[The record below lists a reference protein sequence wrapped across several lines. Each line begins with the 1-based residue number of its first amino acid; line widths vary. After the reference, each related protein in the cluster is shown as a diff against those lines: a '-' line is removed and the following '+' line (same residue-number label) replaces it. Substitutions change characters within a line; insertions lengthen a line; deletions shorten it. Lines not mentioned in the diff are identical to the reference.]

1 MYNYKKSEASISAE
15 KVLRRKH
22 IIIRTMAMIILVITA
37 VVNLLPFVWGAL
49 TSLKPARE
57 LMLYPPKLFGSRI
70 SSEHYISVLSGSFS
84 QAALNSMIYSIL
96 AIIVGILF
104 AVMCGYG
111 MTRFKFRG
119 RRFMFYLILAGIPLA
134 SGSAA
139 MVVPNYMMFSSLKM
153 INRWYTLPIIYVT
166 YNLPMAAWIVC
177 GGMRAV
183 PYAIEEAAQIDGASR
198 GYMIFRLLPRLTLPT
213 LACAALMIFIGAWN
227 EFTISTMLVN
237 SSTLYPIQVS
247 IYNYIGYFGREW
259 GPLTAAATLAV
270 IPILIVFTFLGRF
283 LISGLTA
290 GAVKE

>member
-1 MYNYKKSEASISAE
+1 MYSDYAAAVSAGKK
-15 KVLRRKH
+15 LRRKKRLIH
-22 IIIRTMAMIILVITA
+22 LVAILLFIVTA
-37 VVNLLPFVWGAL
+37 AVNLLPFVWGAL

-57 LMLYPPKLFGSRI
+57 LMSYPPKVFGSQI
-70 SSEHYISVLSGSFS
+70 SLEHYITVLSGSFS
-84 QAALNSMIYSIL
+84 QAAVNSFLYSLL
-96 AIIVGILF
+96 AILVGLLF
-104 AVMCGYG
+104 SVLYGYG
-111 MTRFKFRG
+111 MTRFRFRG
-119 RRFMFYLILAGIPLA
+119 RKLMFYLVLAGIPLA

-153 INRWYTLPIIYVT
+153 INRWYTLPIIYIT
-166 YNLPMAAWIVC
+166 YNLPMAAWIVS

-183 PYAIEEAAQIDGASR
+183 PIAIEEAAQIDGASR
-198 GYMIFRLLPRLTLPT
+198 SYMIFRLLPRLSLPT
-213 LACAALMIFIGAWN
+213 LACASLMIFIGAWN

-270 IPILIVFTFLGRF
+270 IPILIVFTFLGKL

>member
-1 MYNYKKSEASISAE
+1 MYSPSEAYVRTA
-15 KVLRRKH
+15 RRLKRERLALH
-22 IIIRTMAMIILVITA
+22 IAAIALFLLTA
-37 VVNLLPFVWGAL
+37 AVNLLPFVWGAL

-57 LMLYPPKLFGSRI
+57 LMLYPPRLFGSQI
-70 SSEHYISVLSGSFS
+70 TFEHYATVLSGSFS
-84 QAALNSMIYSIL
+84 PAAVNSFLYSIL
-96 AIIVGILF
+96 AIVVGILF
-104 AVMCGYG
+104 ANLYGYG
-111 MTRFKFRG
+111 MTRFRFRG
-119 RRFMFYLILAGIPLA
+119 RKLMFYLVLAGIPLA

-153 INRWYTLPIIYVT
+153 INQWYTLPIIYVT
-166 YNLPMAAWIVC
+166 YNLPMAAWIVS

-183 PYAIEEAAQIDGASR
+183 PFAIEEAAQIDGASR

-213 LACAALMIFIGAWN
+213 LACASLMIFIGAWN

-259 GPLTAAATLAV
+259 GPLTAAATMAV
-270 IPILIVFTFLGRF
+270 IPILIVFTFLGKL
-283 LISGLTA
+283 LISGLTV

>member
-1 MYNYKKSEASISAE
+1 MKYDVNALGAAKISA
-15 KVLRRKH
+15 RRN
-22 IIIRTMAMIILVITA
+22 RVMRVSAVALLAITA
-37 VVNLLPFVWGAL
+37 FINLLPFVWGAL

-57 LMLYPPKLFGSRI
+57 LMLYPPTLFGSRV
-70 SSEHYISVLSGSFS
+70 SPEHYAQVLTGSFA
-84 QAALNSMIYSIL
+84 QAALNSGLYSLL
-96 AIIVGILF
+96 AVVLGLML
-104 AVMCGYG
+104 ANLYGYG
-111 MTRFKFRG
+111 MTRFAFRG
-119 RRFMFYLILAGIPLA
+119 RSFMFFLVLAGIPLA

-153 INRWYTLPIIYVT
+153 IDQRYTLPIIYIT
-166 YNLPMAAWIVC
+166 YNLPMAAWIVA
-177 GGMRAV
+177 GGMRQI

-198 GYMIFRLLPRLTLPT
+198 AYMIFHLLPRLALPT

-237 SSTLYPIQVS
+237 SPALYPIQVS

-270 IPILIVFTFLGRF
+270 IPVLIVFSCLGKL

>member
-1 MYNYKKSEASISAE
+1 MKFDSQAVRSAQKKYNRRHRLVRAGAML
-15 KVLRRKH
+15 VL
-22 IIIRTMAMIILVITA
+22 IVTA

-57 LMLYPPKLFGSRI
+57 LMLYPPTAFGSSI
-70 SSEHYISVLSGSFS
+70 SLEHYRTVLAGSFS
-84 QAALNSMIYSIL
+84 QAVVNSALYSII
-96 AIIVGILF
+96 AVIIGLLF
-104 AVMCGYG
+104 ANLCGYA
-111 MTRFKFRG
+111 MTRFQFRG
-119 RRFMFYLILAGIPLA
+119 RKFMFYLILAGIPLSA
-134 SGSAA
+134 GSAA
-139 MVVPNYMMFSSLKM
+139 MVVPNYMLFSSLKM
-153 INRWYTLPIIYVT
+153 INRWYTLPIIYIT

-177 GGMRAV
+177 GGMRTV

-198 GYMIFRLLPRLTLPT
+198 AYMIFRLLPRLTLPT

-270 IPILIVFTFLGRF
+270 IPVLIVFTCLGRL
-283 LISGLTA
+283 LISGLTT

>member
-1 MYNYKKSEASISAE
+1 MKYSFYAQSASERRLSRRNLLVGAVALA
-15 KVLRRKH
+15 VL
-22 IIIRTMAMIILVITA
+22 LVTA
-37 VVNLLPFVWGAL
+37 TVNLLPFVWGAL

-57 LMLYPPKLFGSRI
+57 LMLYPPTLFGSTI
-70 SSEHYISVLSGSFS
+70 SLEHYAAVLAGSFS
-84 QAALNSMIYSIL
+84 QAACNSAWYSLL
-96 AIIVGILF
+96 AVAL
-104 AVMCGYG
+104 ALLLANLYGYG
-111 MTRFKFRG
+111 MTRFRFRG
-119 RRFMFYLILAGIPLA
+119 RSFMFFLVLAGIPLA

-139 MVVPNYMMFSSLKM
+139 MVVPNYMMFSSLRM
-153 INRWYTLPIIYVT
+153 IDRWYTLPIIYIT
-166 YNLPMAAWIVC
+166 YNLPMAAWIVA

-198 GYMIFRLLPRLTLPT
+198 AYMIFRLLPRLSLPT
-213 LACAALMIFIGAWN
+213 LACAALMTFIGAWN

-237 SSTLYPIQVS
+237 SPALYPIQVS

-270 IPILIVFTFLGRF
+270 IPVLIVFSCLGRL

>member
-1 MYNYKKSEASISAE
+1 MYKKSTANIAAE
-15 KVLRRKH
+15 KKIRRRRV
-22 IIIRTMAMIILVITA
+22 IIRAVAMLILVITA

-49 TSLKPARE
+49 TALKPARE
-57 LMLYPPKLFGSRI
+57 LMLYPPKMFGSVI
-70 SSEHYISVLSGSFS
+70 TLEHFRTVLSGTFS
-84 QAALNSMIYSIL
+84 RALVNSLLYSIV

-111 MTRFKFRG
+111 MTRFKFFG
-119 RRFMFYLILAGIPLA
+119 RKFMFYLILAGIPLA

-198 GYMIFRLLPRLTLPT
+198 SYMIFCLLPRLTLPT

-227 EFTISTMLVN
+227 EFTISAMLVN
-237 SSTLYPIQVS
+237 SGTLYPIQVS

-270 IPILIVFTFLGRF
+270 IPILIVFTFLGKF

-290 GAVKE
+290 GAVKG